1 MNLQLFRICAAV
13 MIMSS
18 LYNIASLLFK
28 KFNEEMTGDI
38 EPLGFYIASVLFC
51 VIIFALGIVTLVKK
65 NVLILKIYAVWIIIS
80 ILFGTVVDVMNF
92 NRFYLPLGV
101 GYDYLFNSLLER
113 IVTPM
118 IVFVVAVFFIKPRTA
133 TQFGLLQFCAAFF
146 LVDGANDVIKSVVRF
161 FSKDAENLV
170 ESFSIMNAMWI
181 SLPVAVGVFAI
192 VKKNSLILKLY
203 TVVAFVNALWGSL
216 EYMRENMYGGYYI
229 ANTLIGLMFS
239 TFFVVC
245 VATFFIEPE
254 ETRAYLQKAK
264 SLFIKWKEMT

>member
-1 MNLQLFRICAAV
+1 MNLALLRVCAAV

-38 EPLGFYIASVLFC
+38 EPLGFFIASLLLC
-51 VIIFALGIVTLVKK
+51 VIIFALGTVALVKQ
-65 NVLILKIYAVWIIIS
+65 NVLVLKIYAVCVVVS
-80 ILFGTVVDVMNF
+80 ILGGTVVDIMNF
-92 NRFYLPLGV
+92 NRLPLGV
-101 GYDYLFNSLLER
+101 SYSHLFNSLLGR

-133 TQFGLLQFCAAFF
+133 TQFGLLQFCAAYF
-146 LVDGANDVIKSVVRF
+146 LVDGLKAFFQSIVSL
-161 FSKDAENLV
+161 FSKGVENLV

-192 VKKNSLILKLY
+192 VKRNSLILKLY
-203 TVVAFVNALWGSL
+203 AVVAFIDALWGSL
-216 EYMRENMYGGYYI
+216 GYMRENMYGGYYV
-229 ANTLIGLMFS
+229 ANTLIGLVFS

-254 ETRAYLQKAK
+254 ETRACFNKVKRIVLRWK
-264 SLFIKWKEMT
+264 SLT

>member
-133 TQFGLLQFCAAFF
+133 TQFGLLQFCAAYF
-146 LVDGANDVIKSVVRF
+146 LVDGANDVIKSVMSL
-161 FSKDAENLV
+161 FSKGPENFV
-170 ESFSIMNAMWI
+170 ESFSIMNAALI
-181 SLPVAVGVFAI
+181 LLPIAVGVFAI
-192 VKKNSLILKLY
+192 VKRNSLVLKIY
-203 TVVAFVNALWGSL
+203 AVIAFVQMLWGSL
-216 EYMRENMYGGYYI
+216 GYMRENMYGGYYV
-229 ANTLIGLMFS
+229 AGVFIGLIFS
-239 TFFVVC
+239 TFLVVC

-254 ETRAYLQKAK
+254 KTRAYFQKAK

>member
-1 MNLQLFRICAAV
+1 MNLQLLRICAAI

-146 LVDGANDVIKSVVRF
+146 LVDGLRAF
-161 FSKDAENLV
+161 FQSIVSLLSKGV
-170 ESFSIMNAMWI
+170 GSFSIVNAALI
-181 SLPVAVGVFAI
+181 LLPIAVGVFAI
-192 VKKNSLILKLY
+192 VKRNSLVLKIY
-203 TVVAFVNALWGSL
+203 AVIAFVQMLWGSL
-216 EYMRENMYGGYYI
+216 GYMRENMYGGYYI

>member
-1 MNLQLFRICAAV
+1 MNLALLRVCAAV
-13 MIMSS
+13 MIMNA
-18 LYNIASLLFK
+18 LYNIAGLV
-28 KFNEEMTGDI
+28 FNRFNAEMTGDI
-38 EPLGFYIASVLFC
+38 EPLGFYIASLLLC
-51 VIIFALGIVTLVKK
+51 VIIFALGTVALVKQ
-65 NVLILKIYAVWIIIS
+65 NVLVLKIYAVCVVVS
-80 ILFGTVVDVMNF
+80 ILGGTVVDIMNF
-92 NRFYLPLGV
+92 NRLPLGV
-101 GYDYLFNSLLER
+101 SYSHLFNSLLER
-113 IVTPM
+113 IMNPL
-118 IVFVVAVFFIKPRTA
+118 IVFIAAVFLIKPRTA
-133 TQFGLLQFCAAFF
+133 TQFGLLQFCAAYF
-146 LVDGANDVIKSVVRF
+146 LVDGLKAFFQSIVSL
-161 FSKDAENLV
+161 FSKGV
-170 ESFSIMNAMWI
+170 ESFSIVNETLFLFTI
-181 SLPVAVGVFAI
+181 AVGVFAI

>member
-1 MNLQLFRICAAV
+1 MNLALLRVCAAV

-118 IVFVVAVFFIKPRTA
+118 IVFVVAVFFIKPKKLHSLA
-133 TQFGLLQFCAAFF
+133 CFS
-146 LVDGANDVIKSVVRF
+146 SVPHT
-161 FSKDAENLV
+161 SWSMD
-170 ESFSIMNAMWI
+170 
-181 SLPVAVGVFAI
+181 
-192 VKKNSLILKLY
+192 
-203 TVVAFVNALWGSL
+203 
-216 EYMRENMYGGYYI
+216 
-229 ANTLIGLMFS
+229 
-239 TFFVVC
+239 
-245 VATFFIEPE
+245 
-254 ETRAYLQKAK
+254 
-264 SLFIKWKEMT
+264 

>member
-1 MNLQLFRICAAV
+1 MNLTLLRLCAV
-13 MIMSS
+13 IMIMIS
-18 LYNIASLLFK
+18 LYNFAGLV
-28 KFNEEMTGDI
+28 FNRFNAEMTGDI

-51 VIIFALGIVTLVKK
+51 VIIFALGIVAFVKK

-101 GYDYLFNSLLER
+101 GYGHLFNSLLER
-113 IVTPM
+113 IVNPLL
-118 IVFVVAVFFIKPRTA
+118 VFIVAVFFIKPKKA
-133 TQFGLLQFCAAFF
+133 TQFGLLQFCAAYF
-146 LVDGANDVIKSVVRF
+146 LVDGLRAF
-161 FSKDAENLV
+161 FQSIVSLLSKGV
-170 ESFSIMNAMWI
+170 GSFSIVNAMWI

>member
-1 MNLQLFRICAAV
+1 MNLALLRVCAAV

-133 TQFGLLQFCAAFF
+133 TQFGLLQFCAAYF
-146 LVDGANDVIKSVVRF
+146 LVDGLKAFFQSIVSL
-161 FSKDAENLV
+161 FSKGV
-170 ESFSIMNAMWI
+170 ESFSIVNETLFLFTI
-181 SLPVAVGVFAI
+181 AVGVFAI
-192 VKKNSLILKLY
+192 VKRNSLILKLY
-203 TVVAFVNALWGSL
+203 VVVAFVNALWGSL

-264 SLFIKWKEMT
+264 SLIIKWKEMT